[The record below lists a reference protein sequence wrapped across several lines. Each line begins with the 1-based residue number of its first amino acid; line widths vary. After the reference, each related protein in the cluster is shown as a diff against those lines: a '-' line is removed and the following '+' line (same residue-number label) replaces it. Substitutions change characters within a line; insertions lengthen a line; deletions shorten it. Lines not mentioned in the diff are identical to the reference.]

1 MFIASATFTKIDKRI
16 VFFHPLQPVNFLS
29 ALHNLLLLPEIG
41 ESSGTLCVETV
52 GSMVCD
58 AFRAELSSLELFHC
72 SISIFPLPSF
82 PPFSF
87 LSFNF
92 MICNLHTMIH
102 LF

>member
-29 ALHNLLLLPEIG
+29 TLHNLLLLPEIG

-58 AFRAELSSLELFHC
+58 AFRAERSSLESYFTTA
-72 SISIFPLPSF
+72 SPSF
-82 PPFSF
+82 PFLLSLLFLFF
-87 LSFNF
+87 LSTLGLV
-92 MICNLHTMIH
+92 ICIP
-102 LF
+102 